1 MKMDNRAG
9 IVCRGENMKGE
20 KGHGLI
26 RSWDL
31 FLMSYLRMIFE
42 SKI

>member
-20 KGHGLI
+20 KGHGLK

-31 FLMSYLRMIFE
+31 FLMPNLRMIFE
-42 SKI
+42 SEI

>member
-1 MKMDNRAG
+1 MDNRAG
-9 IVCRGENMKGE
+9 IVCRGENMKAE
-20 KGHGLI
+20 RPWAD

-31 FLMSYLRMIFE
+31 FLMSYLRMIFV

>member
-1 MKMDNRAG
+1 MDNRAG

-20 KGHGLI
+20 RPWAD

-31 FLMSYLRMIFE
+31 FLMSMSYLRMIFV